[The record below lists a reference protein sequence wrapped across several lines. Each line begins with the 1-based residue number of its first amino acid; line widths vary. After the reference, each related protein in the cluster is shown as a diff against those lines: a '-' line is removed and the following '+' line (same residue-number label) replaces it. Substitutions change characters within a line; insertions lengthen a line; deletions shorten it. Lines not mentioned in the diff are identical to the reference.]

1 MEHCRL
7 IGVFIWMS
15 DTTSIREILHKR
27 SGGVINALVIV
38 AVFVGVSAFQARNML
53 PTSGYPAP
61 GLDLAILDGGRFSL
75 DDIGERPTLV
85 YFFAPWCTYCKV
97 SSDNLTRLRRWR
109 DESDLEIVSVV
120 LDWQNLEE
128 VRSYA
133 KRHELNMP
141 VLLGDAATA
150 RDWKVYAF
158 PTYYVLDSGQR
169 IRRRDIGYSTQ
180 LGLWWRSLAVRQQ

>member
-1 MEHCRL
+1 MP
-7 IGVFIWMS
+7 

-38 AVFVGVSAFQARNML
+38 AVFVGVSAIQARNML